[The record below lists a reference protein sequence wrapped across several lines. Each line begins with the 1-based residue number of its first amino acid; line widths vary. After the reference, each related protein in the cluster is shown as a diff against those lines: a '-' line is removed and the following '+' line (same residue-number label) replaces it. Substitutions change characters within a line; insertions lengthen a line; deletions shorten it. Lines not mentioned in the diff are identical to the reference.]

1 MSSPKTRAQ
10 SSSAPVPPD
19 YIIGTR
25 IDKHAIEVMSKLH
38 PFAQKNLDENV
49 LHLFKNTLVL
59 GPYWF
64 GLLPAEMAELLKNDV
79 EAPLE
84 VRNSPV
90 KWADWIDRLLPRYG
104 GHWKRTGI
112 YDAILLSKQSINR
125 DENLLAAALCFWNS
139 ARNTFD
145 FRVGP
150 MTPTLLDTAQ
160 IFGFRPH
167 GRPVDAIGDYHK
179 RKNKEKMANPFTI
192 SPAMINQN
200 YSFSNYLRNF
210 SAEKDKD
217 QQHMLFLLYWLNSFG
232 SLLQESA
239 QCHLG
244 ESIESV
250 GPWCILDDPDLA
262 AEVPKC
268 SIEEYL
274 MFFRHCTKRSAAQ
287 WQELEEDSAITD
299 FRKKFL
305 SVTSPR
311 DLPHGGG
318 KPPNDHLGAEVY
330 HPNFCARQLGC
341 PQLIPLKSYR
351 SCNWASSWRDTDD
364 LEARF
369 QDLSAEA
376 DAKKSMI
383 QTIKDINAQ
392 IIEDPS
398 LIENIGGQSVHA
410 GEVIVTYVIV
420 AGDLELPSIDEKD
433 ETQAEQT
440 PVEATPFARR
450 KRKGIAPP
458 PDNTAQPDISAESP
472 PPPLTKSKGLRKR
485 TEVEYVATEE
495 PAGVPTTTSGT
506 DEELGEAF
514 EEVEQ
519 EKELE
524 ELEEEEIPA
533 EVIADSI
540 ALAQKHHESTRAE
553 LTSSELA
560 LFEDAEAEHS
570 TAIPTTEEQAEQ
582 SASEPVEQVELPIAV
597 PEAEVETVVAIPV
610 VVVGVPRSIGALAM
624 VTSPLKPPI
633 VAMPIHSL
641 LGASTTASFVD
652 PEMEEFEA
660 MDLDA

>member
-1 MSSPKTRAQ
+1 MPEYQVLALPLMS
-10 SSSAPVPPD
+10 
-19 YIIGTR
+19 
-25 IDKHAIEVMSKLH
+25 
-38 PFAQKNLDENV
+38 
-49 LHLFKNTLVL
+49 
-59 GPYWF
+59 
-64 GLLPAEMAELLKNDV
+64 
-79 EAPLE
+79 
-84 VRNSPV
+84 
-90 KWADWIDRLLPRYG
+90 
-104 GHWKRTGI
+104 
-112 YDAILLSKQSINR
+112 
-125 DENLLAAALCFWNS
+125 
-139 ARNTFD
+139 
-145 FRVGP
+145 
-150 MTPTLLDTAQ
+150 
-160 IFGFRPH
+160 
-167 GRPVDAIGDYHK
+167 
-179 RKNKEKMANPFTI
+179 
-192 SPAMINQN
+192 
-200 YSFSNYLRNF
+200 
-210 SAEKDKD
+210 
-217 QQHMLFLLYWLNSFG
+217 
-232 SLLQESA
+232 
-239 QCHLG
+239 
-244 ESIESV
+244 
-250 GPWCILDDPDLA
+250 

-287 WQELEEDSAITD
+287 WQLGYRLFEKEPEEDSAITD

-311 DLPHGGG
+311 DLPHRGG
-318 KPPNDHLGAEVY
+318 KPPNYHLGAEVY

-351 SCNWASSWRDTDD
+351 SCNWASSWKDTDD
-364 LEARF
+364 LEVHKDSKCAVNKINNSSDALYPSWEPNSCSSAEFDAWWKARF

-398 LIENIGGQSVHA
+398 LTENIGGQSAHA
-410 GEVIVTYVIV
+410 GEVIVTYVIA
-420 AGDLELPSIDEKD
+420 AGDLELPSIDEED
-433 ETQAEQT
+433 ETQAKQT

-458 PDNTAQPDISAESP
+458 PTILRSLTSLVTESP

-485 TEVEYVATEE
+485 IEVECVATEE

-597 PEAEVETVVAIPV
+597 PEAEVETAVAIPA
-610 VVVGVPRSIGALAM
+610 VVVGVPRSIGALAV

-633 VAMPIHSL
+633 VTMPIHSL